1 MRMLKDNRGVSLTEL
16 IIAMSIIVVL
26 SVTSLMSISVL
37 TGAKVNRVCED
48 TVTLFERCKTL
59 SLGKEQGQ
67 VEARVF
73 IDTATNSIMAELYQ
87 GANLLDSENM
97 GNTSVNVTVYF
108 QGDST
113 GYALSSISGNSPA
126 RDTSGIHVM
135 FSRGTGAFMEKTNKV
150 SGIEKQ
156 YIEKI
161 VFATG
166 SRQKEIKLVGVTGK
180 IMD

>member
-16 IIAMSIIVVL
+16 IIAMSIIVIL
-26 SVTSLMSISVL
+26 SVTSLMSVAVL

-48 TVTLFERCKTL
+48 TVALMERCKTL

-73 IDTATNSIMAELYQ
+73 VDTSTNSIIAELYQ
-87 GANLLDSENM
+87 GATLLSSENM

-108 QGDST
+108 QGDTT

-135 FSRGTGAFMEKTNKV
+135 FSRGTGAFVEKTNKV

-156 YIEKI
+156 YIDRI

-166 SRQKEIKLVGVTGK
+166 SKEKEIKLVGVTGK

>member
-1 MRMLKDNRGVSLTEL
+1 MQIRKDNRGLSLAEL
-16 IIAMSIIVVL
+16 VIVMSIIAIL
-26 SVTSLMSISVL
+26 SAASLTTLGIL

-67 VEARVF
+67 VEARIFV
-73 IDTATNSIMAELYQ
+73 DTSTNSIVAELYQ
-87 GANLLDSENM
+87 GSTLISSENM

-108 QGDST
+108 QNDTT
-113 GYALSSISGNSPA
+113 GYALSNITGNVPA
-126 RDTSGIHVM
+126 RETSGVHVM
-135 FSRGTGAFMEKTNKV
+135 FSRGTGAFVENTNKV
-150 SGIEKQ
+150 SGTEKK
-156 YIEKI
+156 YIERI

-180 IMD
+180 IIK